1 MVDDVLETLI
11 VTPQSGSEPSES
23 TIRKPELSD

>member
-11 VTPQSGSEPSES
+11 HDQRQAFTPGSD
-23 TIRKPELSD
+23 RDQGV